1 MESVEKLKEMQ
12 QAKKVVKMPIP
23 FILTKDDNIKANSLK
38 NAGLILEHDK
48 VLIHTFAFNEFTHE
62 IAVINDIPE
71 LRVQKGRM
79 IDDYT
84 PLIMR
89 YIEDVYGVLFNRN
102 IIEMAV
108 VNEARKHTYNPVKD
122 YFNACHQVW
131 DGIKRAPD
139 FLPTY
144 LGADKSE
151 ITTLQTKLFFVGAV
165 AKAFEPTT
173 KFDFVLDLVGGQGA
187 GKTTLLKK
195 MAVDWYTD
203 QFTDFKDKDNYS
215 NMLRALIVND
225 DEMTAT
231 NNSDFANLKKFISME
246 KLEFR
251 KSYGRNSELYDKN
264 FVMARTTNE
273 LTYLKD
279 KTGERRF
286 LPILVDKERQVKHP
300 VTELTQDDVI
310 QLWGEF
316 TDYYF
321 DGFDFGITDY
331 QNKILEKNRS
341 KFMYVDEI
349 EEQIEIFLDAY
360 KRDFVSSNQ
369 IAKFLGIA
377 DLIKNR
383 KIAKKIKYIMDNENE
398 WVYTNYPKRGY
409 KRK

>member
-1 MESVEKLKEMQ
+1 MESVKKLKEMQ

>member
-1 MESVEKLKEMQ
+1 MQ
-12 QAKKVVKMPIP
+12 QEKKVVKMPIP
-23 FILTKDDNIKANSLK
+23 FILTKDENIKANSLK
-38 NAGLILEHDK
+38 NIGLILEHDK

-62 IAVINDIPE
+62 IAVIKDIPE
-71 LRVQKGRM
+71 LRIEKGRM

-89 YIEDVYGVLFNRN
+89 YVEDAYEVLFNRN
-102 IIEMAV
+102 LVEMAV
-108 VNEARKHTYNPVKD
+108 INEARKHTYNPVKD
-122 YFNACHQVW
+122 YFNACHEAW
-131 DGIKRAPD
+131 DGVKRTSD

-144 LGADKSE
+144 LGAEKSE

-286 LPILVDKERQVKHP
+286 LPILVDKECQVKHP

>member
-1 MESVEKLKEMQ
+1 MESVKKLKEMQ

-360 KRDFVSSNQ
+360 KQDFVSSNQ

>member
-1 MESVEKLKEMQ
+1 MESVEKLKKMQ
-12 QAKKVVKMPIP
+12 QEKKVVKMPIP

-62 IAVINDIPE
+62 IAVIKDIAE
-71 LRVQKGRM
+71 LRIKKGRM

-89 YIEDVYGVLFNRN
+89 YIEDTYEVLFYRN
-102 IIEMAV
+102 LVEMAV
-108 VNEARKHTYNPVKD
+108 INEARRHTYNPVKD
-122 YFNACHQVW
+122 YFNACHEAW
-131 DGIKRAPD
+131 DGVKRAPD

-144 LGADKSE
+144 LGAEKSR

-165 AKAFEPTT
+165 AKAFKPDT

-203 QFTDFKDKDNYS
+203 QFTDFKDKDSYS

-246 KLEFR
+246 RLEFR
-251 KSYGRNSELYDKN
+251 KSYGHNSELYDKN
-264 FVMARTTNE
+264 FVLARTTNE

-286 LPILVDKERQVKHP
+286 LPILVNKDNQIKHP
-300 VTELTQDDVI
+300 VTDLKQDEVI

-316 TDYYF
+316 TNYYF
-321 DGFDFGITDY
+321 DGFDFGLTDY
-331 QNKILEKNRS
+331 QNKLLEKNRS
-341 KFMYVDEI
+341 NFMYVDEV
-349 EEQIEIFLDAY
+349 EEQIDLFLVSY
-360 KRDFVSSNQ
+360 KGDFVSSNQ
-369 IAKFLGIA
+369 VAKFLGVA
-377 DLIKNR
+377 DLVKNR
-383 KIAKKIKYIMDNENE
+383 KIAKKIKYIMDNESE

>member
-1 MESVEKLKEMQ
+1 MESVKKLKEMQ

-62 IAVINDIPE
+62 IAVIKDIPE
-71 LRVQKGRM
+71 LRIEKGRM

-102 IIEMAV
+102 IVEMAV
-108 VNEARKHTYNPVKD
+108 INEARRHTYNPVKD
-122 YFNACHQVW
+122 YFNACHQAW
-131 DGIKRAPD
+131 DGTKRATD
-139 FLPTY
+139 FLPIF
-144 LGADKSE
+144 LGAEKSE
-151 ITTLQTKLFFVGAV
+151 ITTLQTELFFVGAV

-195 MAVDWYTD
+195 MAIDWYTD

-251 KSYGRNSELYDKN
+251 KSYGHNSELYDKN
-264 FVMARTTNE
+264 FVLARTTNE

-286 LPILVDKERQVKHP
+286 LPILVNKEQQAKHP
-300 VTELTQDDVI
+300 VTDLKQDEII

-321 DGFDFGITDY
+321 EGFNFGLTDY
-331 QNKILEKNRS
+331 QNKLLEKNRS
-341 KFMYVDEI
+341 NFMYVDEI

-383 KIAKKIKYIMDNENE
+383 KIAKKIKYIMDNEDE